1 MADKIIVMHDAGIY
15 RELRMLRKKSRRL
28 GFVVL
33 ALCLYEL
40 TKNVKVVKIDP
51 TASEENTEGA

>member
-1 MADKIIVMHDAGIY
+1 MADKIIVMHDTGIY

-40 TKNVKVVKIDP
+40 ARNVKVVKIDP
-51 TASEENTEGA
+51 TASEEDTEGA